1 MKKICL
7 IGGSGVLGKHY
18 VNQLSLDNEV
28 HVADIGL
35 RNSKKSKKL
44 FTYYLDINNE
54 RKIKEFFFKN
64 KKKPFDV
71 LINNA
76 AFTTE
81 MAMKTLGKKKNK
93 DIFSSELFDH
103 TIKVNL
109 KGVFLCCKYFMKYHH
124 KRKIDQ
130 RVINIGTIYAVHGP
144 HHNIYKNENFFSS
157 ISYSTSKAGLIG
169 MTNWL
174 ASKFANEN
182 TNFNLVSP
190 AGVFNNHSKKFVR
203 KYIQL
208 IPKNKMA
215 TKKQIFSAIKFLI
228 SKNSDY
234 VVGQNIY
241 VDGGFT
247 SW

>member
-7 IGGSGVLGKHY
+7 IGGSGVLGKY
-18 VNQLSLDNEV
+18 YADQLSLDNEV

-35 RNSKKSKKL
+35 KNEKKSNTHYK
-44 FTYYLDINNE
+44 YYLDLKSE
-54 RKIKEFFFKN
+54 KKIKDFFFKN
-64 KKKPFDV
+64 KQKPFDI

-81 MAMKTLGKKKNK
+81 MAMKTIKKKKN
-93 DIFSSELFDH
+93 DIFSSEAFDQ

-124 KRKIDQ
+124 KKNLDQ
-130 RVINIGTIYAVHGP
+130 RVINIGTIYATHGP

-169 MTNWL
+169 MTRWL
-174 ASKFANEN
+174 ASKFADEN
-182 TNFNLVSP
+182 TNFNLISP
-190 AGVFNNHSKKFVR
+190 GGVFNNHSKKFVK

-208 IPKNKMA
+208 IPKKRMA
-215 TKKQIFSAIKFLI
+215 SQKQIFSALKFLI

-234 VVGQNIY
+234 LVGQNIY